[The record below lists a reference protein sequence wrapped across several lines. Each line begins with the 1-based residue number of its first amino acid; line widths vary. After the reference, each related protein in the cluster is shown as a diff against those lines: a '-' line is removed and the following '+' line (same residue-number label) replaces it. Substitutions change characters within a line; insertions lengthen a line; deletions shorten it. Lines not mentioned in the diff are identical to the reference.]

1 MGAEM
6 DVLVRVLSASLM
18 VAMPLGLG
26 LVLARRLRL
35 RWGLFAI
42 GAAAFVGS
50 QVLHLPFNAWV
61 LGPLFQRLGLT
72 EATQGL
78 PLAIVAAAFGLSAGV
93 FEEGARAVV
102 YRFWLKGSRSWSQA
116 LMFGAGH
123 GGIEAILL
131 GGLVSLTLFQ
141 LINLRGV
148 DLATVFPAEQVAL
161 ARAQVEAYWSAPW
174 YEALL
179 PAVERASA
187 LCMQV
192 SLAVLVLQ
200 AFTRR
205 NPLWIVAAIGWHA
218 WIDAVAVFALPTWG
232 VYVTEGLV
240 AILALASLAI
250 LFALRTPDPME
261 PVASPGGV
269 TPVLKFAQVAE
280 APTVTPDKLEKSR
293 YTD

>member
-18 VAMPLGLG
+18 VVMPLGLG

-61 LGPLFQRLGLT
+61 LGPLFQQLGLT

-78 PLAIVAAAFGLSAGV
+78 PLAIVAAALGLSAGV
-93 FEEGARAVV
+93 FEEGSRAVV
-102 YRFWLKGSRSWSQA
+102 YHFWLKGSRSWSQA

-148 DLATVFPAEQVAL
+148 DLATVFPPEQVAL

-187 LCMQV
+187 LCVQV

-205 NPLWIVAAIGWHA
+205 NLLWIVAAIGWHA
-218 WIDAVAVFALPTWG
+218 WIDAVAVFGMAVWG
-232 VYVTEGLV
+232 VWVSEGLV
-240 AILALASLAI
+240 ALGALASLAVVW
-250 LFALRTPDPME
+250 ALRAPDPTE
-261 PVASPGGV
+261 PVISPGALM
-269 TPVLKFAQVAE
+269 PVVKFAEVAE
-280 APTVTPDKLEKSR
+280 VPTVTPDKLEKSR